1 MMLKR
6 HVFFLYPSNSCHIPS
21 LAGSTIHKH
30 GGFPRP
36 TGVAIIEFSQEEF
49 VGRAAALTAPF
60 DEILGQSVQA
70 NVGCNEGGFNHQ
82 T

>member
-1 MMLKR
+1 MGIKL
-6 HVFFLYPSNSCHIPS
+6 
-21 LAGSTIHKH
+21 STND

-70 NVGCNEGGFNHQ
+70 KRGLQRDGG
-82 T
+82 